1 VQFPITPL
9 PQPGRGCDGF
19 GVAHFFDEAT
29 GTLYGGFKYPGAFGY
44 IGALNTR
51 DGSVRKLAEI
61 KRAKPFKVT
70 SLAYDP
76 VGGTAFF
83 TNDNYG
89 FSSFRDLMAVD
100 VKTGEVRL
108 LFENA
113 RVGELAVNPVDQAL
127 MGVRHENGL
136 ATLVRIPKPYNTW
149 YRVYAFPYG
158 VVPYDLDISSD
169 GRMLSAS
176 VAEVNGDQ
184 FLRVWEIQKILSGDA
199 TPLSEFR
206 FGQSVP
212 ESFVFTHDGRYLYG
226 SSYYTGVSNIFRY
239 EVATGAVDAV
249 SNAESGFFRP
259 VPLGDGRLVVLN
271 YTADGFV
278 PAIIEPRPITDVSA
292 IKFLGRT
299 CDVPGDQ
306 DMASGP
312 PGTVDDEN

>member
-1 VQFPITPL
+1 FYDPVGLASKGVFVDFQAEKNAYLYGTRFFTWLAYTYSPEKVVAWIRRDEGSQRYWSDQFQHVFGMPVEQAWQDWIRFEHEFQRQNLAEVRKFPITPHRDL
-9 PQPGRGCDGF
+9 VGNAMGSVSRTY
-19 GVAHFFDEAT
+19 FDEAT
-29 GTLYGGFKYPGAFGY
+29 GILYGGFKYPGAFEY

-76 VGGTAFF
+76 AGGTAFF

-89 FSSFRDLMAVD
+89 FSSFRDLMSVD
-100 VKTGEVRL
+100 VKTGKVRL

-136 ATLVRIPKPYNTW
+136 ATLVRIPKPYDTW

-184 FLRVWEIQKILSGDA
+184 FLRVWEIQKI
-199 TPLSEFR
+199 
-206 FGQSVP
+206 
-212 ESFVFTHDGRYLYG
+212 
-226 SSYYTGVSNIFRY
+226 
-239 EVATGAVDAV
+239 
-249 SNAESGFFRP
+249 
-259 VPLGDGRLVVLN
+259 
-271 YTADGFV
+271 
-278 PAIIEPRPITDVSA
+278 
-292 IKFLGRT
+292 
-299 CDVPGDQ
+299 
-306 DMASGP
+306 
-312 PGTVDDEN
+312 